1 MEMIAEIEIKDELL
15 DELRASILLDLAD
28 TLQCDITRL
37 RNYDRLSALSV
48 EDLNYNLKTLKAVKR
63 VYKYVTT
70 RDKWSKFDEFE

>member
-1 MEMIAEIEIKDELL
+1 MKTEIEIKDEVL
-15 DELRASILLDLAD
+15 DELTVDILLDLAD
-28 TLQCDITRL
+28 TLHRDIVRL
-37 RNYDRLSALSV
+37 RSYDRLSALAV